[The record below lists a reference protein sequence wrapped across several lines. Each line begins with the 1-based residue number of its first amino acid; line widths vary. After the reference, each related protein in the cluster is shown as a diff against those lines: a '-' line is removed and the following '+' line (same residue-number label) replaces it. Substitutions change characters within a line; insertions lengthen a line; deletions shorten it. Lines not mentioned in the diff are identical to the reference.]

1 MRAELVS
8 ILYGLA
14 LGALVGIERER
25 STSKKEAKAFAGVR
39 TFSLIGLVGA
49 LSGVFYQE
57 FLSVSL
63 LMLVG
68 ITALVVSAY
77 LISHSGKNR
86 YGITSEVAALTT
98 LGVGFLC
105 GIQEYILGA
114 MIGVILVLVLGLK
127 ENIHYFAKSMTE
139 DELWSLIKF
148 VIISVVVLPLLPK
161 EAIDPWGIIV
171 PYNVW
176 FLVVLIAGISALS
189 YVGIKVIGYKKG
201 LSLSGFLGGL
211 VSSTAVTLSF
221 AKMSKEL
228 PKRFLGPVL
237 FAILI
242 ASAAMY
248 YRILFQVVVVNQDMF
263 VPLSIPLL
271 FGGTWLLG
279 WSFYFYND
287 ECKSEDLSVDKIG
300 IKNPVDLKSA
310 IKFGALFVFILV
322 LTKYANTMLGNTGL
336 LIASGL
342 SGFVDTDAIS
352 LSLASLAND
361 SISVKTAGLGVMIA
375 TTSNMITKLVFVS
388 LVAANEVK
396 GKFALVVVSNMV
408 LIGLI
413 GAWWVL

>member
-1 MRAELVS
+1 MSV
-8 ILYGLA
+8 LYGLA

-25 STSKKEAKAFAGVR
+25 STSKDDKQSFAGVR
-39 TFSLIGLVGA
+39 TFSLIGLIGSLA
-49 LSGVFYQE
+49 GMFYDNYI
-57 FLSVSL
+57 F
-63 LMLVG
+63 
-68 ITALVVSAY
+68 VSALIGIGVVLLVTSAY
-77 LISHSGKNR
+77 FISHSGKKS
-86 YGITSEVAALTT
+86 YGITSEVAALTI

-105 GIQEYILGA
+105 GIQEYILGSV
-114 MIGVILVLVLGLK
+114 ISVILVLVLGLK
-127 ENIHYFAKSMTE
+127 EYIHYFAKSMTE

-148 VIISVVVLPLLPK
+148 VIISVVVLPLLPR
-161 EAIDPWGIIV
+161 EAVDPWGLFV

-189 YVGIKVIGYKKG
+189 YVGIKVIGYRKG

-221 AKMSKEL
+221 SKMSKDL
-228 PKRFLGPVL
+228 PKKFLSPVL

-263 VPLSIPLL
+263 LPLSVPLL
-271 FGGTWLLG
+271 FGGTWLMG

-287 ECKSEDLSVDKIG
+287 DCKSEDLSVDKIG
-300 IKNPVDLKSA
+300 IKNPVDLSSA
-310 IKFGALFVFILV
+310 VKFGALFVFILA
-322 LTKYANTMLGNTGL
+322 LTKYANTMLGETGL

-352 LSLASLAND
+352 LSLASLANS
-361 SISVKTAGLGVMIA
+361 SITTETASLGVIIA
-375 TTSNMITKLVFVS
+375 TTSNMLTKLVFVS
-388 LVAANEVK
+388 LVAAEAVRK
-396 GKFALVVVSNMV
+396 KFTLVVGVNMV

-413 GAWWVL
+413 GVWWVL